1 MTGTIRRVVRRSGSE
16 VPKMDGEPD
25 REPEFSWWQEARA
38 IARRHA
44 RGASDAADD
53 LAQELAVAALE
64 GRDVARRGAWLE
76 RVGRN
81 FAIDGWRAE
90 HRRRELA
97 RDVDAPAPPPD
108 PEARV
113 LARERRGV
121 LRRALAALPRPLR
134 RAALARFHADLPFDA
149 VASRLGTPPVTART
163 RVHRALARLRGRV
176 GGLRVVFAW
185 FPGAQATVLGV
196 TLMAGVARPAAFP
209 VAAAA
214 PEAPPAMATSAHA
227 RRVAQAATRVDR
239 VPVASPPAAPAP
251 APARSAPAAAARA
264 PRVDEAPPL
273 AVQRFSFDPDEID
286 VDLAGPDGVM
296 IPGEPV
302 VDQPSLIELRRH
314 FLPELLKTLEDI

>member
-1 MTGTIRRVVRRSGSE
+1 M
-16 VPKMDGEPD
+16 D
-25 REPEFSWWQEARA
+25 REPEWSWWDEARA

-44 RGASDAADD
+44 RGASDAAED

-64 GRDVARRGAWLE
+64 GRDVARPGAWLE

-81 FAIDGWRAE
+81 AAIDGWRVE

-97 RDVDAPAPPPD
+97 REVDAPAPPPD

-163 RVHRALARLRGRV
+163 RVHRALERLRARV

-185 FPGAQATVLGV
+185 FPGVQATALGV
-196 TLMAGVARPAAFP
+196 TLMAGVARPALFP
-209 VAAAA
+209 VAAAT
-214 PEAPPAMATSAHA
+214 PEAPRAVASSARA
-227 RRVAQAATRVDR
+227 RRVAQASTPVARA
-239 VPVASPPAAPAP
+239 PVASSPAPPAP
-251 APARSAPAAAARA
+251 AARTAPAHAVARA
-264 PRVDEAPPL
+264 PHVEEPAQPP
-273 AVQRFSFDPDEID
+273 AVLRFSYIEEEITGDLEEPGTD
-286 VDLAGPDGVM
+286 V
-296 IPGEPV
+296 IQGEPV
-302 VDQPSLIELRRH
+302 VRQPSLIELRRH